1 VREGRLIAVERIHEL
16 LGKARRTATVELGDP
31 ADPLD
36 DLRGLPGVSDL
47 TQEEGRVSFKVAG
60 DLDPVLKTLARR
72 HVLDLELTHPTLEE
86 VFLTYYGVAGE

>member
-1 VREGRLIAVERIHEL
+1 
-16 LGKARRTATVELGDP
+16 
-31 ADPLD
+31 
-36 DLRGLPGVSDL
+36 LPGVSDL